1 MADYIAVIANSNLM
15 IKKKNCEYLLF
26 IAGVYRD

>member
-15 IKKKNCEYLLF
+15 IKKYCEYLLF